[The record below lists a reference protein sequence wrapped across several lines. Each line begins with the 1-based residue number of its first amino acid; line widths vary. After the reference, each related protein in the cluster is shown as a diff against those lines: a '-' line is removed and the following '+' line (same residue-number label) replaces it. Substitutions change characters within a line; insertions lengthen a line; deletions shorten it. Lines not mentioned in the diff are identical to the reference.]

1 MKVLYLE
8 CGMGAAGDMLMAAL
22 YELLEVEEKERFLGE
37 MNALGLPEVELAA
50 AGAVKCGIV
59 GTRIT
64 VEIGGRK
71 EEPGEALSHEH
82 EPAHEHRHA
91 GPPAYEHAHF
101 PAVGLSKIEALL
113 AHLPVSPFV
122 REHAVAVYRLI
133 AEAEAAVH
141 GRPVERIH
149 FHEIG
154 QMDAVADIVGVAM
167 LLERLRPERIVA
179 SSVHVGTGH
188 VHTAHGLLPVPAPAT
203 ARLLQGIPCH
213 AGHIRGELCTP
224 TGAALLRHFVS
235 EFRPMPP
242 MRVEKLGYGMGS
254 KDFAAANCL
263 RAFWGESA
271 DETPEADDTVAELCC
286 NLDDMSGEAIGHA
299 AQTLLKEG
307 ALDVFTTAVQMKKGR
322 PGVLLTCLC
331 APAEAER
338 FAALMLRHTTSFG
351 VRKTLCARH
360 TLARSVTERPTR
372 FGAIR
377 VKSGE
382 GYGIARSKPEYED
395 VAAAAERNGLSFA
408 DAARDILKEDSP
420 SLSCEEKKR
429 KLAAYLK
436 ELESVAVAFSGGVDS
451 TFLLKMAHDA
461 LGDRALA
468 VTARSS
474 SFPERELNEAI
485 AFCEREGIRHVL
497 VESEEL
503 RIEGFA
509 DNPVDRCYLCK
520 TELMTHLWE
529 VARAQGIKH
538 VVEGSNMDDVGDYR
552 PGLRAIDEQ
561 KVKSPLRHA
570 RLGKAEI
577 RLLSKELGLA
587 TWDKPSFACLASRIP
602 YGDKITEERLRMID
616 RAERFLLDR
625 GLKQVRVRL
634 HGKLARIETDG
645 AGMERLMT
653 VKARESV
660 YQAFKAYGFSYV
672 SLDLKGYRTGSM
684 NETLAI
690 GIERA

>member
-1 MKVLYLE
+1 MKMLYLE
-8 CGMGAAGDMLMAAL
+8 CAMGAAGDMLMAAL
-22 YELLEVEEKERFLGE
+22 YELLEDKERFLEE
-37 MNALGLPEVELAA
+37 MNALGLPEVKLAA
-50 AGAVKCGIV
+50 VGAVKCGIV
-59 GTRIT
+59 GTRI
-64 VEIGGRK
+64 VVDIGGRK
-71 EEPGEALSHEH
+71 EESCDALSHEH
-82 EPAHEHRHA
+82 EPAHEHHHVE
-91 GPPAYEHAHF
+91 PPAHEHTHF
-101 PAVGLSKIEALL
+101 PAIGLGEIEALL
-113 AHLPVSPFV
+113 AHLPVSSFV
-122 REHAVAVYRLI
+122 REHAAVVYRLI

-141 GRPVERIH
+141 GRPVEQIH

-154 QMDAVADIVGVAM
+154 QMDAVADIVGVAL

-179 SSVHVGTGH
+179 SPIHVGTGH
-188 VHTAHGLLPVPAPAT
+188 VHTAHGLLPVPAPAA

-242 MRVEKLGYGMGS
+242 MRVERTGYGMGS

-263 RAFWGESA
+263 RAFWGDA
-271 DETPEADDTVAELCC
+271 DETPGADDAVAELCC

-299 AQTLLKEG
+299 TQTLLKEG
-307 ALDVFTTAVQMKKGR
+307 ALDVFTTAAQMKKGR

-338 FAALMLRHTTSFG
+338 FAALMLKHTTSFG
-351 VRKTLCARH
+351 VRKTLCARY

-382 GYGIARSKPEYED
+382 GYGVARSKPEYED

-408 DAARDILKEDSP
+408 DAARDILKEDLSP
-420 SLSCEEKKR
+420 LLHEEKKY
-429 KLAAYLK
+429 KLAVYLE

-451 TFLLKMAHDA
+451 TFLLKMAHDV

-503 RIEGFA
+503 RIEGFS

-520 TELMTHLWE
+520 TELMSHLRE
-529 VARAQGIKH
+529 VARAQGVKH

-552 PGLRAIDEQ
+552 PGLRAIAEQ
-561 KVKSPLRHA
+561 EIKSPLRHV

-616 RAERFLLDR
+616 RAEQFLLDM
-625 GLKQVRVRL
+625 GLKKVRVRL

-645 AGMERLMT
+645 AGMERLM
-653 VKARESV
+653 KADARESV
-660 YQAFKAYGFSYV
+660 YQAFKTYGFSYV
-672 SLDLKGYRTGSM
+672 SLDLRGYRTGSM
-684 NETLAI
+684 NETLVV
-690 GIERA
+690 GIKRSI